1 MKKVHYLLT
10 LIAAILLAACT
21 KDGAVGPTGPAGAQ
35 GPAGTAGNTGATGA
49 TGPAGAAGPTGP
61 TGATGAQGATNAFYS
76 AWITPATNTSG
87 FDSINPISWY
97 TWNIPAPEITQAV
110 IDKGLV
116 IAYGTNFDKF
126 VTKIGGTTTDWP
138 PGKITGF
145 PVSMTFTIQDFGTFT
160 DRWSVVFQPGNIQL
174 QIIAFTGFLDPG
186 IDVGNTVSVK
196 YTVVPGNTHSTG
208 SLNKNYNQV
217 KQVIHQ

>member
-1 MKKVHYLLT
+1 MKKNHYLFAF
-10 LIAAILLAACT
+10 IVAILLASCV
-21 KDGAVGPTGPAGAQ
+21 KDGAVGPAGPAGGQ
-35 GPAGTAGNTGATGA
+35 GAAGSPGNTGPTGA
-49 TGPAGAAGPTGP
+49 TGPAGPAGPTGP
-61 TGATGAQGATNAFYS
+61 TGSTGAQGATNAFYS
-76 AWITPATNTSG
+76 AWITPATNTAG
-87 FDSINPISWY
+87 YDAINPISWY

-126 VTKIGGTTTDWP
+126 VTKIGGTTDWP
-138 PGKITGF
+138 AGKVTGF

-186 IDVGNTVSVK
+186 INVGNTVSVK
-196 YTVVPGNTHSTG
+196 YTIVPGTAHTTG
-208 SLNKNYNQV
+208 SLNKNYSPV